1 MSKFSEALKVSM
13 GDRGSV
19 NLSLSLNK
27 LDEKPSASEVRIGRL
42 ERRIEKLKQQLAAR
56 DDLIQKHDGMMERYP
71 HSFSRIANLG
81 RHYAEIKRVLA
92 LENRCKEQAALIVLL
107 QKQLS

>member
-42 ERRIEKLKQQLAAR
+42 ERRIEKLKHQLFAR
-56 DDLIQKHDGMMERYP
+56 DALILKHDGMMQRYP
-71 HSFSRIANLG
+71 HIGLGVQNLEK
-81 RHYAEIKRVLA
+81 HYAEVQCVRA
-92 LENRCKEQAALIVLL
+92 LEQRCKEQAALIVLL